1 MTAAWWQWPLDVVL
15 AWLMPWRAVRTIRG
29 QRQDMRLLIRMLALD
44 VLDDG
49 EPLGQTRMGGWWNLP
64 HPLAV
69 GAVALMPWRAVA
81 GLRSQQRA
89 FHYVCDKIIVL
100 SRQDEARGR
109 RTRLSAP
116 PKPRHLTLVK

>member
-1 MTAAWWQWPLDVVL
+1 MTAVRWQWPLDVALV
-15 AWLMPWRAVRTIRG
+15 WLMPWRAVRTIRG

-44 VLDDG
+44 ELGDG
-49 EPLGQTRMGGWWNLP
+49 ESLGQTRMGGWWNLP

-69 GAVALMPWRAVA
+69 GAAALMPWRAVA
-81 GLRSQQRA
+81 ELRSHQRA

-100 SRQDEARGR
+100 SRKDEAHGR
-109 RTRLSAP
+109 RTGLPAP